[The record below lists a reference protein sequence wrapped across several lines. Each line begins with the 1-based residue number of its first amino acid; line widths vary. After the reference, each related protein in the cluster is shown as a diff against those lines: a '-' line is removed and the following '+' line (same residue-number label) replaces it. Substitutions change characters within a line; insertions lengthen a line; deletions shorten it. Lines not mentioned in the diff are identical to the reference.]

1 LGICFSSFVFIVDL
15 NLSQQTLAISLARRK
30 QVGFTVA
37 YFLSFYF
44 GFAVDFNCP
53 QKEATIKKFD
63 DNDDE

>member
-1 LGICFSSFVFIVDL
+1 
-15 NLSQQTLAISLARRK
+15 LAISLARRK

-37 YFLSFYF
+37 YFLLLSFYF